1 MRLLI
6 TFLQGN
12 FRFRKIE
19 EIIYMYKE
27 SRDKADKLFQSV
39 YTEAVSLANEF
50 SIEKNDQS

>member
-1 MRLLI
+1 MRLLV

-19 EIIYMYKE
+19 EIIHMYKE
-27 SRDKADKLFQSV
+27 SRDEADKLFQSV
-39 YTEAVSLANEF
+39 YTKAVSLANEF

>member
-12 FRFRKIE
+12 FRFSKIE